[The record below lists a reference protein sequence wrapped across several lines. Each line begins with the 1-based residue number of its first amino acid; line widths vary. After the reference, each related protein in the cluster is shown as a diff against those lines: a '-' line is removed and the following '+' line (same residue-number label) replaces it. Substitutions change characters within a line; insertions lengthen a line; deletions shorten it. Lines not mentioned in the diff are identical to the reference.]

1 MLVKQRFVGNRLEA
15 LCQSAKTNIPARPGT
30 AGLAAARRAGSAAAG
45 DASLHRAA
53 FGGSAG
59 GFRGAEDESLGG
71 LLSALPSLCRMVWRA
86 RSLSPIAGGCGGQRV
101 EGALQLN
108 FGNGPS
114 HPQWPAGTWCQD
126 HDAGPSKPPALAV

>member
-1 MLVKQRFVGNRLEA
+1 MPAA
-15 LCQSAKTNIPARPGT
+15 LQLGT
-30 AGLAAARRAGSAAAG
+30 PPCTVPLSGALQV
-45 DASLHRAA
+45 
-53 FGGSAG
+53 AG

-114 HPQWPAGTWCQD
+114 HPQWPAGTWCQE